1 MKKLLLILLLASCEP
16 VRYVYVNPKD
26 STKLIEIRKR
36 IVYDDYYINT
46 RMPLIFNNGIYN
58 VPFYNPIIIQR
69 NRPAPR
75 TQLKPFNG
83 QRYNK

>member
-16 VRYVYVNPKD
+16 VKYVYINPKD

-46 RMPLIFNNGIYN
+46 RMPLFFNNGLYN
-58 VPFYNPIIIQR
+58 VPFYNPIIIQK
-69 NRPAPR
+69 NRPASR
-75 TQLKPFNG
+75 TQLKSSKG
-83 QRYNK
+83 RR

>member
-69 NRPAPR
+69 NRPVPR
-75 TQLKPFNG
+75 IQSRPSKG
-83 QRYNK
+83 RR